1 MKFKIGDTIQV
12 TLGKDTGK
20 TGAITKVI
28 PAKAAIVVKG
38 INQYKRHLKPQEGF
52 EGGIVTRERPINV
65 AKVAIICPTCHK
77 LTRAGYQ
84 LETQGNK
91 IRICKKC
98 SSNLDLKPVKAKS
111 KKK

>member
-12 TLGKDTGK
+12 TIGKDSGK

-28 PAKAAIVVKG
+28 PAKNAVVVKG
-38 INQYKRHLKPQEGF
+38 VNQYKRHLKPQEGF
-52 EGGIVTRERPINV
+52 EGGIVTRERAINV
-65 AKVAIICPTCHK
+65 AKIAIVCPTCHQ

-84 LETQGNK
+84 LETHGSK
-91 IRICKKC
+91 LRICKKC
-98 SSNLDLKPVKAKS
+98 KSNLDVKPAKTKS